1 MIHPP
6 NRMTL
11 NWSVT
16 PPGPPLTPTAQ
27 GARAQLSAEL
37 SKSEY
42 EAARPTGVNLAIQQI
57 QKAISKWLDDLF
69 HGLGGVSISPD
80 LITVILIV
88 LAIAALIVLFLIFGL
103 PRINRR
109 SAAVGTL
116 FGDEDDRD
124 SVALR
129 RDAERAA
136 ADGEYS
142 TAIMEEFRAIARAL
156 SERTVVTTF
165 PGTTASGF
173 AERAAGAFPA
183 HRVGLGESAAV
194 FDAVRYLGAVGTEA
208 QWQAMRDLEAGLRD
222 ARPSFEPDPVDA

>member
-1 MIHPP
+1 MIRPP
-6 NRMTL
+6 NWMTL
-11 NWSVT
+11 DSSVA

-42 EAARPTGVNLAIQQI
+42 EAARPSGVNLAIQQI

-69 HGLGGVSISPD
+69 HGLGGASISPD
-80 LITVILIV
+80 LIIVILV
-88 LAIAALIVLFLIFGL
+88 ALGIAALIVLFLIFGL

-109 SAAVGTL
+109 SAAAGTL

-136 ADGEYS
+136 VAGDYS
-142 TAIMEEFRAIARAL
+142 TAIMEEFRSIARAL

-173 AERAAGAFPA
+173 ATRAADAFPA
-183 HRVGLGESAAV
+183 HRAVLEECAAV
-194 FDAVRYLGAVGTEA
+194 FDGVRYLGGVGTEA

-222 ARPSFEPDPVDA
+222 SRPSFSLDPVDA